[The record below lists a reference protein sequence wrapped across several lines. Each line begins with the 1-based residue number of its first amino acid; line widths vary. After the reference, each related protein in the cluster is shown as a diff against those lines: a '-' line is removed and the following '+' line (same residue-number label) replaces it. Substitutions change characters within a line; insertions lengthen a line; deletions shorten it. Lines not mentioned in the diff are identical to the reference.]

1 MAVDYALIEDIDT
14 DVIEPVPIIYKKSAP
29 PAQQQPKKQIHTM
42 FQNDGTECNIL
53 VMLFVAGAL
62 YIMMSN

>member
-29 PAQQQPKKQIHTM
+29 PAQQQPKKQIHNM